1 MTFEERLVVVVV
13 ASAAAFLGL
22 VFATVAPVLPLIV
35 EHFQSSDDGNLV
47 AQWVLTMPS
56 VGIAIGGPAAGWVV
70 GKFGARL
77 VLLVCLILFALI
89 GLSGFV
95 IESTIVLL
103 ASKLAVGIMAAG
115 QATASSIV
123 LGETFVGIRRGSVIG
138 FQIALASV
146 AGVAA
151 FLSAGILG
159 EWGGWRAPSALYAVA
174 LPVAL
179 LAAFVVPRSVARRSQ
194 SRSEPGAFRA
204 IVLVLALTAVT
215 MMISFISAG
224 QVPLLLSE
232 HGISRPSL
240 VSAVL
245 GGTTIA
251 TTVGALLYNRI
262 RIRVGAVRTNAIG
275 GALQALGLLFLAAS
289 TGLGSIALGAIILA
303 LGSGILTPGFS
314 HAIMERSSEAARAR
328 AIGML
333 LTAQFAGPFLC
344 TALILP
350 VIESFGRVTTLIWL
364 GTLLFAA
371 WSVVSLRAQGPLRS
385 NIGSTQP

>member
-13 ASAAAFLGL
+13 ASAAAFLGF
-22 VFATVAPVLPLIV
+22 VFATVSPVLPLIV
-35 EHFQSSDDGNLV
+35 AHFQSSANGDLV
-47 AQWVLTMPS
+47 AQWLLTMPS
-56 VGIAIGGPAAGWVV
+56 VGIAVGGPVSGWVV
-70 GKFGARL
+70 GRFGARP
-77 VLLVCLILFALI
+77 VLLVSLIVFALI

-95 IESTIVLL
+95 IENTILL
-103 ASKLAVGIMAAG
+103 LVSRLAVGIAAAG

-123 LGETFVGIRRGSVIG
+123 LGDTFVGDRRGGVIG

-151 FLSAGILG
+151 FLSAGVLG

-174 LPVAL
+174 LPIAL
-179 LAAFVVPRSVARRSQ
+179 LAVFVVPRSDARLSR

-204 IVLVLALTAVT
+204 IAVVLALTAGT
-215 MMISFISAG
+215 MMISFISTS

-232 HGISRPSL
+232 HGMSRPSV

-245 GGTTIA
+245 GGTTVALTI
-251 TTVGALLYNRI
+251 GALLYNRI
-262 RIRVGAVRTNAIG
+262 RIRMGAVRTNAVG
-275 GALQALGLLFLAAS
+275 GALQAVGLLFLASS
-289 TGLGSIALGAIILA
+289 TGLGPIALGAIILA

-314 HAIMERSSEAARAR
+314 HAIMERASEAARAR

-350 VIESFGRVTTLIWL
+350 IVESFGRVTTLIWL
-364 GTLLFAA
+364 GTLLFAV
-371 WSVVSLRAQGPLRS
+371 WSAVSIRTRGSLRA
-385 NIGSTQP
+385 NIGASQP

>member
-1 MTFEERLVVVVV
+1 LV
-13 ASAAAFLGL
+13 
-22 VFATVAPVLPLIV
+22 
-35 EHFQSSDDGNLV
+35 
-47 AQWVLTMPS
+47 
-56 VGIAIGGPAAGWVV
+56 
-70 GKFGARL
+70 
-77 VLLVCLILFALI
+77 

-95 IESTIVLL
+95 IEDTILLL
-103 ASKLAVGIMAAG
+103 ASRLALGIMAAG

-123 LGETFVGIRRGSVIG
+123 LGETFVGTRRGSVIG

-146 AGVAA
+146 TGVAA
-151 FLSAGILG
+151 FLFAGILG

-174 LPVAL
+174 LPVAV
-179 LAAFVVPRSVARRSQ
+179 LAALVVPQSKAQRSQ
-194 SRSEPGAFRA
+194 SRSEPSAFRA
-204 IVLVLALTAVT
+204 IVAVLALTAVT
-215 MMISFISAG
+215 MMISFISAS

-232 HGISRPSL
+232 HGVSRPSV

-251 TTVGALLYNRI
+251 TTIGALLYNRI
-262 RIRVGAVRTNAIG
+262 RLRMGAGRTNAIG

-289 TGLGSIALGAIILA
+289 GGLGSIALGAFILA

-350 VIESFGRVTTLIWL
+350 IVESFGRVTTLIWL
-364 GTLLFAA
+364 GMLLFAA
-371 WSVVSLRAQGPLRS
+371 CSVVSIRAQGPLRAD
-385 NIGSTQP
+385 IGSTQL